1 MVSVSRPASRAA
13 GHKAKTVHRSVEQSV
28 LLLCIIGGL
37 PAGLALLALSWWQ
50 PYSFE
55 VRWTVTTI
63 VLIIWVGSAALAWG
77 YSKSLENDEWM
88 DEVERLAQQIT
99 GLRVFADAEGKM
111 NLALGDVGGEVL
123 VVSQF
128 TLYGDLRKGRRP
140 SWTGAAEPD
149 LAAERVEAFAR
160 ALESRG
166 LRVGRGVFGAHMAV
180 DLLNDGPVTLVLDAS
195 EL

>member
-1 MVSVSRPASRAA
+1 MRVVLQRVARASISVDGERVGAIGA
-13 GHKAKTVHRSVEQSV
+13 GF
-28 LLLCIIGGL
+28 LLLVGIGAQDGDGEAERM
-37 PAGLALLALSWWQ
+37 AGKIAS
-50 PYSFE
+50 
-55 VRWTVTTI
+55 
-63 VLIIWVGSAALAWG
+63 
-77 YSKSLENDEWM
+77 
-88 DEVERLAQQIT
+88 
-99 GLRVFADAEGKM
+99 LRVFADAEGKM

-140 SWTGAAEPD
+140 SWTAAAAPSV
-149 LAAERVEAFAR
+149 AAERVEAFAR

-180 DLLNDGPVTLVLDAS
+180 ELLNDGPVTLILDAS

>member
-1 MVSVSRPASRAA
+1 MAGKIAS
-13 GHKAKTVHRSVEQSV
+13 
-28 LLLCIIGGL
+28 
-37 PAGLALLALSWWQ
+37 
-50 PYSFE
+50 
-55 VRWTVTTI
+55 
-63 VLIIWVGSAALAWG
+63 
-77 YSKSLENDEWM
+77 
-88 DEVERLAQQIT
+88 
-99 GLRVFADAEGKM
+99 LRVFADAEGKM

-140 SWTGAAEPD
+140 SWTAAAEPSV
-149 LAAERVEAFAR
+149 AAERVEAFAR

-180 DLLNDGPVTLVLDAS
+180 DLLNDGPVTLILDAS